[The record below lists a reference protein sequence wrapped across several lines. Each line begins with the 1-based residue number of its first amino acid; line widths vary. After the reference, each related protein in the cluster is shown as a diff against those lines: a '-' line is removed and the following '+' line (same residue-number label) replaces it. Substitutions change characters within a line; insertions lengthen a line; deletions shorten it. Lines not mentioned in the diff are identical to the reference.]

1 MTRNL
6 LAATVLLTLAG
17 ALHAQT
23 EGPTTTSVLIAASSK
38 SAVHLT
44 PADIRAEV
52 NDRPA
57 EILSLT
63 PVQPASTEVALLLDD
78 GLRTSFARN
87 LDDLRKFLLG
97 LPPSTAVFVGY
108 MQNGR
113 VVPAQN
119 FTTDHARAAEAL
131 RLSLATPGI
140 AASPYF
146 SLSEF
151 VKHWPTADREASDNA
166 DLAAQTSIPAAR
178 SSKSRF
184 VLMITNGVD
193 PYNGSVSPLNQDS
206 PYVDTAIRDAQRA
219 GTPVYSIYYGDAG
232 IRGGAASFSGQS
244 YLSKVAQETGGEA
257 YLQGTGNPISL
268 QPFLRDF
275 QSSLLSTYVATLN
288 VPGTKQ
294 LARLKLKSNT
304 KGVKL
309 RAPDQIHPG
318 ETDGPTTAP
327 APAE

>member
-1 MTRNL
+1 MTPKL
-6 LAATVLLTLAG
+6 LAAAALLSLAG
-17 ALHAQT
+17 ALQAQT
-23 EGPTTTSVLIAASSK
+23 EGPTPTSVLIAADAK

-52 NDRPA
+52 DNRPA
-57 EILSLT
+57 VILSLT
-63 PVQPASTEVALLLDD
+63 PVQPASTQVALLLDD
-78 GLRTSFARN
+78 GLRSSFARN
-87 LDDLRKFLLG
+87 LDDLRNFLLG
-97 LPPSTAVFVGY
+97 LPPATAVFVGY

-113 VVPAQN
+113 VVAAQS

-131 RLSLATPGI
+131 RLSLASPGI

-151 VKHWPTADREASDNA
+151 VKHWPTADRESP
-166 DLAAQTSIPAAR
+166 DLDAQTSTAAANTG
-178 SSKSRF
+178 KSRF

-244 YLSKVAQETGGEA
+244 YLSKVAQQTGGEV
-257 YLQGTGNPISL
+257 YTQGTGNPISL
-268 QPFLRDF
+268 QPFLRQF
-275 QSSLLSTYVATLN
+275 QASLLSTYVATLN
-288 VPGTKQ
+288 VPGDKKF
-294 LARLKLKSNT
+294 ARLKLKSNT
-304 KGVKL
+304 KGIKL

-318 ETDGPTTAP
+318 ETDGPTSAP
-327 APAE
+327 PAA